1 VSHPADQRPAKRNLG
16 QTEETHAGIAI
27 EPRESSSLLLVN
39 VFLLKET
46 LSLERETA
54 AQPMHLPAE

>member
-1 VSHPADQRPAKRNLG
+1 MNHPVDQRSAKWNLG
-16 QTEETHAGIAI
+16 RTKESQARTAI
-27 EPRESSSLLLVN
+27 EPREPSSLLSAN

-46 LSLERETA
+46 LSPERETA